1 MQRLFSLL
9 IFWLCFMPGISYSI
23 PVPDVLL
30 PVGHAKLKVLWFDI
44 YHADLFSNNGTFTE
58 IKGPL
63 YLKLTYQR
71 NIDKDDLLNE
81 TKIQLNSLGASEAV
95 ERWINQ
101 LNLLWPDIKKDDSLS
116 FYLAPSGKGHFY
128 HNGIYIG
135 AMSDPSFGTNF
146 LAIWLGEKSSFPKM
160 TKQLIGGQ

>member
-44 YHADLFSNNGTFTE
+44 YRADLFSNDGTFTE

-71 NIDKDDLLNE
+71 NIKKDALLDE
-81 TKIQLNSLGASEAV
+81 TKVQLNLLGASERV
-95 ERWINQ
+95 ELWVYQ
-101 LNLLWPDIKKDDSLS
+101 LNLLWTDIKKDDSLS

-135 AMSDPSFGTNF
+135 AMSDPSFGPNF

>member
-1 MQRLFSLL
+1 MRKLLSLL
-9 IFWLCFMPGISYSI
+9 VLVLWMMPSVANSI

-30 PVGHAKLKVLWFDI
+30 PVGKAKLKVLWFDI
-44 YHADLFSNNGTFTE
+44 YEARLFSHDGTFTQ
-58 IKGPL
+58 IQGPL

-71 NIDKDDLLNE
+71 DISKDDLLKE
-81 TKIQLNSLGASEAV
+81 TKAQLIELAADGDMTLWMQ
-95 ERWINQ
+95 R
-101 LNLLWPDIKKDDSLS
+101 LNILWPEIKKGDSLS

-135 AMSDPSFGTNF
+135 AMADPNFGPDF

-160 TKQLIGGQ
+160 TKQLIGGG

>member
-1 MQRLFSLL
+1 MQRLCSLL
-9 IFWLCFMPGISYSI
+9 ILWLCFLPGIGYSI
-23 PVPDVLL
+23 PVPDGLL

-44 YHADLFSNNGTFTE
+44 YHADLFSNDGTFTD

-71 NIDKDDLLNE
+71 NIKKGALLDE
-81 TKIQLNSLGASEAV
+81 TKVQLNLLGTNDRV
-95 ERWINQ
+95 EQWISK
-101 LNLLWPDIKKDDSLS
+101 LNLLWPDIKKKDSLS

-135 AMSDPSFGTNF
+135 AMSDPNFGPNF
-146 LAIWLGEKSSFPKM
+146 LAIWLGEKTSFPKM

>member
-1 MQRLFSLL
+1 MQRLFSPLVFLL
-9 IFWLCFMPGISYSI
+9 CLMPGIVYSI

-30 PVGHAKLKVLWFDI
+30 PVGHAKLKVLWFDV
-44 YHADLFSNNGTFTE
+44 YHADLFSNDGTFTE

-71 NIDKDDLLNE
+71 NIKKYDLLDE
-81 TKIQLNSLGASEAV
+81 TKT
-95 ERWINQ
+95 Q
-101 LNLLWPDIKKDDSLS
+101 LNLLVAGERLDLWIDQLNVLWPEIKKGESLS
-116 FYLAPSGKGHFY
+116 FYLAPSGIGHFY

-135 AMSDPSFGTNF
+135 VISDPDFGPNF
-146 LAIWLGEKSSFPKM
+146 LAIWLGKKSSFPKM